1 MTEQLRIL
9 MLGAHHDD
17 NDLLGGGTALK
28 YLQAGHRVRF
38 LSMTNGCAG
47 HHVDKPDVL
56 AARRRTESKT
66 VEALTGIEYDT
77 WDVNDGELIADL
89 ENRKKLIRY
98 IRNYAPDVIFCH
110 RTNDYHPD
118 HRNAAMLMQDAS
130 YLLIVP
136 NVCPDAPA
144 MRKMPVIMFFYNGFA
159 NPTFRADVAIDIG
172 DVIDRKYD
180 MLNCHVSQFYE
191 WLPYTYGALDEV
203 PADPAARLEWFRSP
217 RVPRDRVLS
226 LEELSK
232 IKKGGHHEYREA
244 KYAAHGREALI
255 ARYGECGAKIIFA
268 EVFELSAYGQGLTEE
283 TKKTLF
289 PF

>member
-1 MTEQLRIL
+1 MTEQLRVL

-17 NDLLGGGTALK
+17 NDVLGGGVALK

-47 HHVDKPDVL
+47 HHIDKPDVL
-56 AARRRTESKT
+56 AARRLAESKA

-77 WDVNDGELIADL
+77 WDVNDGELVADL

-98 IRNYAPDVIFCH
+98 IRNYAPHIIFAH

-118 HRNAAMLMQDAS
+118 HRNAAMLVQDAS

-144 MRKMPVIMFFYNGFA
+144 LREMPVIMFFYNGFS
-159 NPTFRADVAIDIG
+159 NPVFRPDVAIDID
-172 DVIDRKYD
+172 DVIDKKFD
-180 MLNCHVSQFYE
+180 MMNCHTSQFYE

-203 PADPAARLEWFRSP
+203 PSDPAARLEWLRSP

-226 LEELSK
+226 LEELCAV
-232 IKKGGHHEYREA
+232 KKAGHTEYREA
-244 KYAAHGREALI
+244 KYAARAREALI
-255 ARYGECGAKIIFA
+255 AHYGERGARVIFA
-268 EVFELSAYGQGLTEE
+268 EIFELSAYGKGLTEE
-283 TKKTLF
+283 TKKLLF